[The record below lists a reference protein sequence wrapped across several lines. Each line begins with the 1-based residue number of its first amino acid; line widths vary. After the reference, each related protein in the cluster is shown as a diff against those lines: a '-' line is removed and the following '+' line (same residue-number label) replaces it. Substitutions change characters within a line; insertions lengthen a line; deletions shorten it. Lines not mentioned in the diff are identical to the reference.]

1 MNILHNVPYGTEETE
16 SSNTKNTFRDA
27 IFKLLLFCI
36 YRYLL
41 ASLAKW
47 LSARL

>member
-1 MNILHNVPYGTEETE
+1 MLTLMISIIITRDRDGTNKNDN
-16 SSNTKNTFRDA
+16 SSNTQLNH
-27 IFKLLLFCI
+27 
-36 YRYLL
+36 L